1 MTLDEQVR
9 SGDEAR
15 AVLENPAFA
24 QAFADIK
31 QELIE
36 QWKQAP
42 ARDLTG
48 KEHLWN
54 LHKLTEKLEL
64 ALRSTL
70 DTGTLAREQ
79 LRHERTMLER
89 AKAAVG
95 MTY

>member
-1 MTLDEQVR
+1 MTLDEQMR
-9 SGDEAR
+9 SGDDAR
-15 AVLENPAFA
+15 AVLDNPAFA

-54 LHKLTEKLEL
+54 LHKLTEKLEA
-64 ALRSTL
+64 ALRSTV
-70 DTGTLAREQ
+70 DTGLLAREQ

-89 AKAAVG
+89 AKSVIG
-95 MTY
+95 MPY

>member
-1 MTLDEQVR
+1 MTLEEQVR

-15 AVLENPAFA
+15 AVLDNPAFA

-79 LRHERTMLER
+79 LRHERTMLDR
-89 AKAAVG
+89 AKAAAG

>member
-1 MTLDEQVR
+1 MTLEEQVR
-9 SGDEAR
+9 SGDDAR
-15 AVLENPAFA
+15 AVLDNPAFA

-64 ALRSTL
+64 ALRKTL
-70 DTGTLAREQ
+70 EDGLMAREQ
-79 LRHERTMLER
+79 LRHERSMLDR
-89 AKAAVG
+89 AKAAAG

>member
-1 MTLDEQVR
+1 MTLEEQI
-9 SGDEAR
+9 SNGDRAR
-15 AVLENPAFA
+15 EVLENPAFA
-24 QAFADIK
+24 QAFEAIK
-31 QELIE
+31 QELVE

-70 DTGTLAREQ
+70 DTGKLAREQ

-89 AKAAVG
+89 AKAAAG

>member
-1 MTLDEQVR
+1 MTLEEQVR
-9 SGDEAR
+9 SGDDAR

-31 QELIE
+31 QECIDL
-36 QWKQAP
+36 WKQAP

-54 LHKLTEKLEL
+54 LLKLTEKLEA
-64 ALRSTL
+64 ALRTTL

-89 AKAAVG
+89 ARGAVG